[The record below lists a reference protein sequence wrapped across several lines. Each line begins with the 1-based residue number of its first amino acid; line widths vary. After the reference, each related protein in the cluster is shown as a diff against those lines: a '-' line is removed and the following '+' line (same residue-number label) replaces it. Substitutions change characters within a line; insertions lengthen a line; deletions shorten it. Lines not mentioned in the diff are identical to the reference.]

1 MQAHVRFE
9 GVHFARSPSR
19 VDRFFAF
26 SHIRRCANPTTVDVR
41 IQPQRQSQ
49 IYPKFLHVYPPSFN
63 TADSDEAAVGDE
75 MIVRTNFLNEALAD
89 TRGRRS
95 IRAARWLK
103 KILLP

>member
-1 MQAHVRFE
+1 VWIASS
-9 GVHFARSPSR
+9 RSPIFG
-19 VDRFFAF
+19 DAP
-26 SHIRRCANPTTVDVR
+26 IRPLSTYEYNLSARA
-41 IQPQRQSQ
+41 S